1 MNQCYGEQLIALGT
15 ALAFEISRK
24 LTTDESAVIAALLNV
39 IGDELA
45 LLAATNANTGC
56 KPDIPVISGR

>member
-24 LTTDESAVIAALLNV
+24 LSVDELAVIAALLNV
-39 IGDELA
+39 VGDQLA
-45 LLAATNANTGC
+45 LLAAVKDQC
-56 KPDIPVISGR
+56 QSDKPVITGR